1 MHTAIGEQDKEKSSV
16 NVWTVGNTEQIIQPS
31 LSYPDNKE
39 KTVGQNT
46 EISQSE
52 YDVNPIAPKSI
63 LIFFN
68 CHLKKKPY
76 SFLK

>member
-1 MHTAIGEQDKEKSSV
+1 MPTAIGEQDKEKSSV
-16 NVWTVGNTEQIIQPS
+16 NVWIVDNTEQIIQPS

-39 KTVGQNT
+39 KSVGQNT

-63 LIFFN
+63 LIFFI
-68 CHLKKKPY
+68 CHFFKKTV
-76 SFLK
+76 FI

>member
-1 MHTAIGEQDKEKSSV
+1 MSTAIGEQDKEKSSV
-16 NVWTVGNTEQIIQPS
+16 NVRIVDNTEQIIQPS

-46 EISQSE
+46 EISLSE

-68 CHLKKKPY
+68 CYFFKPY
-76 SFLK
+76 SFK